1 MWHRIPQQHSC
12 LVTTSL
18 LTVTGMA
25 AVMLLAVAPVTIGV
39 MQGPQL
45 RAQSASSS
53 QAFEVASVKLNK
65 SNERMRISAVPAAG
79 RLVIS
84 GMTVK
89 EVIQGAYGIQSFE
102 LMNVDSPVLNERI
115 DIEAKTEHPVASVVQ
130 MQQMLQSLFADRF
143 KLAVHREMREMDAL
157 VLVVAN
163 KDGQA
168 FQRLSRDVQTPFQLL
183 QNTCKS
189 MNLNEI

>member
-1 MWHRIPQQHSC
+1 MWHRVPQQHSC

-18 LTVTGMA
+18 LTVSGMA

-65 SNERMRISAVPAAG
+65 SNERSRVSAVPAAG
-79 RLVIS
+79 RLVIT
-84 GMTVK
+84 GMTVQ

-102 LMNVDSPVLNERI
+102 LVTVNSPVLKERI
-115 DIEAKTEHPVASVVQ
+115 DIEAKTEHPVASVAQ
-130 MQQMLQSLFADRF
+130 MQQMLQPLLADRF
-143 KLAVHREMREMDAL
+143 QLAVHQEMREMSAL
-157 VLVVAN
+157 FSCLPIGTAGW
-163 KDGQA
+163 D
-168 FQRLSRDVQTPFQLL
+168 
-183 QNTCKS
+183 
-189 MNLNEI
+189 

>member
-1 MWHRIPQQHSC
+1 
-12 LVTTSL
+12 
-18 LTVTGMA
+18 
-25 AVMLLAVAPVTIGV
+25 
-39 MQGPQL
+39 
-45 RAQSASSS
+45 
-53 QAFEVASVKLNK
+53 
-65 SNERMRISAVPAAG
+65 
-79 RLVIS
+79 
-84 GMTVK
+84 MTVK

-130 MQQMLQSLFADRF
+130 MQQMLQSLLADRF

>member
-1 MWHRIPQQHSC
+1 M
-12 LVTTSL
+12 
-18 LTVTGMA
+18 
-25 AVMLLAVAPVTIGV
+25 MLLAIAVPPTIG
-39 MQGPQL
+39 
-45 RAQSASSS
+45 QSPSSG

-65 SNERMRISAVPAAG
+65 SNERTRISAVPAAG

-130 MQQMLQSLFADRF
+130 MQQMLQSLLADRF

-163 KDGQA
+163 KDG
-168 FQRLSRDVQTPFQLL
+168 RLGSKMKKSDSACEALGTAVTRFVTTGPTPSGDRPASLWV
-183 QNTCKS
+183 CA
-189 MNLNEI
+189 